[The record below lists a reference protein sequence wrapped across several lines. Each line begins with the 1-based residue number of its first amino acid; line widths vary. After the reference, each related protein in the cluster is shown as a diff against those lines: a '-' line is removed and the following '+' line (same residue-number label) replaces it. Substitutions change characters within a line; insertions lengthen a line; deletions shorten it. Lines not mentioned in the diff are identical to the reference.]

1 MKGEH
6 PERGGQQHSK
16 EAEDIARR
24 VVYWNKSNMMARLKR
39 VEGQLRG
46 IQAMIVREESCRD
59 ILTQVAA
66 AQGALAQVEHII
78 TACNIVEVVADSM
91 DISGDVAVLQTNL
104 RELLG

>member
-1 MKGEH
+1 M
-6 PERGGQQHSK
+6 
-16 EAEDIARR
+16 ARR
-24 VVYWNKSNMMARLKR
+24 VVYWNAPHIMARLKR

-46 IQAMIVREESCRD
+46 IEAMIVREDSCRD

-78 TACNIVEVVADSM
+78 TACNIVEVVADTM
-91 DISGDVAVLQTNL
+91 EISGDVSILQTNL

>member
-1 MKGEH
+1 
-6 PERGGQQHSK
+6 
-16 EAEDIARR
+16 
-24 VVYWNKSNMMARLKR
+24 MMARLKR